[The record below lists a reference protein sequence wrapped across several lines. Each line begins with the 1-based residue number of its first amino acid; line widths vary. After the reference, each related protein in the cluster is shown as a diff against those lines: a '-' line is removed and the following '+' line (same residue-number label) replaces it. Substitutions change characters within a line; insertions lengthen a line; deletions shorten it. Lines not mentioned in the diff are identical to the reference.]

1 MVFPGNGDGTFGA
14 ARTSPFN
21 ATGTIVT
28 GFFDGDANLDIAVA
42 ASSSVFVLLGNGDG
56 TFRDAVAYPGS
67 TNSSNTMRSG
77 LFNADANLDLVETD
91 FNGSIRVFLG
101 NGDGTF
107 APGVSYGVTG
117 APVDLAVADFNGDG
131 HADVVAALGGFDDSS
146 FALFLG
152 VGDGTFSAP
161 TLVPAGGQPTSIAAA
176 DLDADGYA
184 DVALGVL
191 PGIVILRGNG
201 NGTFQAP
208 IPYAVAGNRVAQL
221 IALDL
226 DGDGRLDL
234 AALQPSSAASVMLEI
249 LQTPN
254 RTFTVGPGYIA
265 PSGFLAAGDLN
276 ADGLP
281 DFALPG
287 LNMPVMSV
295 LVSTGVGSY
304 LAARSV
310 APGLAPQFVGGVGD
324 TINSAVLLN
333 EDGTFR
339 VASTLPDGAQ
349 FAVAAELTGD
359 TNIDLFVSS
368 FGAATLLI
376 GHGDGTFTAAA
387 SFPLFGAG
395 NGVVAADFNGDGIP
409 DLAALSGGSNVSE
422 LNVLLGQGGGAF
434 LPLPAASFNFPTS
447 SIASGDLDG
456 DGLPD
461 LVIARVG
468 FSGSQTIEVLI
479 GNGDGTFHSVGT
491 HFAGP
496 EPFSLAIGD
505 FNGDGNL
512 DVIAA
517 DAGSTSAALLF
528 GDGAGGL
535 GPALLIDVG
544 AAPVWLTIGDFDADG
559 HLDFATANDA
569 SFSNASLSV
578 LLGDGTGAFRSPILY
593 TTGFEPTSVVAGAF
607 GPDGGIGL
615 ATSASTDLAV
625 EIFRNSAL
633 NVSPVAGAGTRIV
646 GTGAALSV
654 AVSGRTP
661 LTYQWRKGG
670 VPLSDGGAVSGSKTG
685 VLRIDPV
692 SFDDAGSYDVLVTD
706 SCGSTGS
713 NSAALSVEFADV
725 PVSSPFHADILAVA
739 AAGITAGCGGGNYCP
754 AAPVRRDQ
762 MAVFLLKSEHGP
774 AYVPPDCA
782 GTFADVAC
790 PGSFTNW
797 VEQLAAEG
805 VTSGCGG
812 GNYCPANSVTR
823 AQMAVFLLKTSLG
836 SGYVPPAATGVFND
850 VPVGAFAANFIE
862 DLYNRAISGG
872 CSASPLLY
880 CPDNPVLRQQM
891 ATFLVRTFAP

>member
-1 MVFPGNGDGTFGA
+1 MRSDRWSFRRLAGLAVIVGAGVFAQSRDSAADTCATTPFVSAAEYTAGFLSTNTAIGDFTNDGKPDVVVTTLDTLMVFPGNGDGTFGA

-56 TFRDAVAYPGS
+56 TFQDAVAYPGS

-310 APGLAPQFVGGVGD
+310 APGLAPHLVAAGDFDGDGQTDLFVGGVGD

-387 SFPLFGAG
+387 SFPSSAR
-395 NGVVAADFNGDGIP
+395 AT
-409 DLAALSGGSNVSE
+409 
-422 LNVLLGQGGGAF
+422 
-434 LPLPAASFNFPTS
+434 ASSPPISTGMEFPTLRPS
-447 SIASGDLDG
+447 
-456 DGLPD
+456 PE
-461 LVIARVG
+461 AR
-468 FSGSQTIEVLI
+468 TC
-479 GNGDGTFHSVGT
+479 
-491 HFAGP
+491 
-496 EPFSLAIGD
+496 
-505 FNGDGNL
+505 
-512 DVIAA
+512 
-517 DAGSTSAALLF
+517 
-528 GDGAGGL
+528 
-535 GPALLIDVG
+535 
-544 AAPVWLTIGDFDADG
+544 
-559 HLDFATANDA
+559 
-569 SFSNASLSV
+569 
-578 LLGDGTGAFRSPILY
+578 RS
-593 TTGFEPTSVVAGAF
+593 
-607 GPDGGIGL
+607 
-615 ATSASTDLAV
+615 
-625 EIFRNSAL
+625 
-633 NVSPVAGAGTRIV
+633 
-646 GTGAALSV
+646 
-654 AVSGRTP
+654 
-661 LTYQWRKGG
+661 
-670 VPLSDGGAVSGSKTG
+670 
-685 VLRIDPV
+685 
-692 SFDDAGSYDVLVTD
+692 
-706 SCGSTGS
+706 
-713 NSAALSVEFADV
+713 
-725 PVSSPFHADILAVA
+725 
-739 AAGITAGCGGGNYCP
+739 
-754 AAPVRRDQ
+754 
-762 MAVFLLKSEHGP
+762 
-774 AYVPPDCA
+774 
-782 GTFADVAC
+782 
-790 PGSFTNW
+790 
-797 VEQLAAEG
+797 
-805 VTSGCGG
+805 
-812 GNYCPANSVTR
+812 
-823 AQMAVFLLKTSLG
+823 
-836 SGYVPPAATGVFND
+836 
-850 VPVGAFAANFIE
+850 
-862 DLYNRAISGG
+862 
-872 CSASPLLY
+872 
-880 CPDNPVLRQQM
+880 
-891 ATFLVRTFAP
+891 